1 MRCLESHACCLL
13 VLALVLLPL
22 PAAAD
27 EIGDL
32 LESGQLKGA
41 YNPVLLDF
49 LLEEGAES
57 LPEAQRVEAIDQMV
71 SALKQDIEITPEE
84 QRAVSLAAA
93 GAGLA
98 QLLGG
103 SDVSDLGSAAQG
115 ATYQIWDSWID
126 SAFTLRK
133 AGYTEEANGFFVK
146 CIEIYPYS
154 DLKGRCAVG
163 LALANPDEA
172 VERLMAL
179 TEGSDEGAIKAALRL
194 LGDLAASDGF
204 PAEQRA
210 EVIQRLEVFTG
221 GLKKA
226 TYGVA
231 ACDGLV
237 RTRDQGA
244 VPTLQKLSKGMMNAD
259 FQPCARRGLLLT
271 FEDRSV
277 VPMLEKQ
284 LKGGSFS
291 TTEPWQK
298 LFAGRVLIQA
308 DEASGY
314 SWAGQ
319 QFAKKKSK
327 GMKKF
332 MKTEKET
339 DFKPSLVRILVASG
353 SDEALKTLQAGI
365 GSVEKG
371 SWIETWIAIGMLELG
386 DTSRIDL
393 ARAALT
399 RPEWGF
405 TVVRVSTALAEH
417 GDYSGVAAL
426 QSLYDQAAQ
435 GIEAQPGKAALAYL
449 AGEGIQ
455 YENNQSA
462 KKARLLRLR
471 RQIAGAL
478 STIDTA
484 ESAAVLTSILE
495 DDEPSVRASAA
506 YGLADMTDAAA
517 AAGLVRAMQVD
528 YGTIGDV
535 SRNPVVTAHVVRR
548 SESRF
553 SGEPSTDEVQQAGLA
568 SSVVS
573 VKFLAR
579 CVQQM

>member
-1 MRCLESHACCLL
+1 MRSLESRTY
-13 VLALVLLPL
+13 LPL
-22 PAAAD
+22 FLAVVLMALPAVAD

-32 LESGQLKGA
+32 LESGQLKGS

-49 LLEEGAES
+49 LIEEGANS

-84 QRAVSLAAA
+84 QRAAALAAA

-98 QLLGG
+98 QLFGG
-103 SDVSDLGSAAQG
+103 NDVSDLGSAAQG
-115 ATYQIWDSWID
+115 ATHQIWNSWID

-133 AGYTEEANGFFVK
+133 AGYADEATGFFKK

-172 VERLMAL
+172 VSRLMAL

-194 LGDLAASDGF
+194 LGDLAASEGF
-204 PAEQRA
+204 PADKRA
-210 EVIQRLEVFTG
+210 VVIERLQAFTR
-221 GLKKA
+221 GLKKT

-237 RTRDQGA
+237 RTKDQGA
-244 VPTLQKLSKGMMNAD
+244 VPTLQKLSKGMMNVD

-271 FEDRSV
+271 FDDHSV
-277 VPMLEKQ
+277 VPLLEKQ

-298 LFAGRVLIQA
+298 LFAGRVLIEA
-308 DEASGY
+308 DQPSGY
-314 SWAGQ
+314 AWAGQ

-327 GMKKF
+327 GMKRL
-332 MKTEKET
+332 MKTEKEP
-339 DFKPSLVRILVASG
+339 DFKPSVVRILVASG
-353 SDEALKTLQAGI
+353 SDEALKALKAGI
-365 GSVEKG
+365 ESVEKG

-417 GDYSGVAAL
+417 GDTSGVPAL
-426 QSLYDQAAQ
+426 DALYKQAAQ

-449 AGEGIQ
+449 AGEGVQ
-455 YENNQSA
+455 FENSQSA

-484 ESAAVLTSILE
+484 ESAAVLTSMLE
-495 DDEPSVRASAA
+495 DGEPSVRASAA
-506 YGLADMTDAAA
+506 YGLADMTDPAA
-517 AAGLVRAMQVD
+517 AAGLARAMRVD
-528 YGTIGDV
+528 YGTVSDV
-535 SRNPVVTAHVVRR
+535 SRSPVVLAHVVRR
-548 SESRF
+548 SRSRF
-553 SGEPSTDEVQQAGLA
+553 SGEPATEEVLQSGLE
-568 SSVVS
+568 SSVAS
-573 VKFLAR
+573 VKFLAQ
-579 CVQQM
+579 CAKQM